1 MHINKKLII
10 IIRDSAKDDLQPFSN
25 NVPLMLKPGR
35 WFLLAKCLKSTCGR
49 VTFLIKMHVV
59 YLKCHSSTGVF
70 EFFIVIS
77 IYKRDTVPIMK
88 VARELAIQSNIENP
102 SFLKQE
108 TNCRTILSKTFW
120 SKMKLHNWRVYFPSR
135 YLPAQS

>member
-1 MHINKKLII
+1 MKVEFNNMHINKKLII

-49 VTFLIKMHVV
+49 VTFLIKMQVV

-102 SFLKQE
+102 SFLE
-108 TNCRTILSKTFW
+108 ARN
-120 SKMKLHNWRVYFPSR
+120 
-135 YLPAQS
+135 